1 MPHRKRCL
9 RGKADFAGST
19 EFPANTAFVARAAS
33 AVAVVRWRQQ
43 YGRGGTSRAQYPL
56 ATPDR
61 VPHPPH
67 PPRFGRR
74 DSPDHLPPLP
84 VLAPASSNCLTRD
97 AWCLRNVSR
106 FLCPTS
112 SGSPS
117 SIAVAATAIGAA
129 LAVKMI
135 VEYLRVRWWE
145 DVVATASTA
154 TAAFARK
161 LHAAFACKGSDYGS
175 GGHGGGGC
183 FMIAGQ
189 DLCLAATELSIGAP

>member
-9 RGKADFAGST
+9 RGKADFAGSA
-19 EFPANTAFVARAAS
+19 EFPANTAFAARAAI
-33 AVAVVRWRQQ
+33 AVAVVRWRRQ
-43 YGRGGTSRAQYPL
+43 YGRGGTSRARHHL
-56 ATPDR
+56 ATPER
-61 VPHPPH
+61 VPHPLH
-67 PPRFGRR
+67 PPRVRRR

-84 VLAPASSNCLTRD
+84 AMAPASPNCLTRD
-97 AWCLRNVSR
+97 AWCLRNVAR
-106 FLCPTS
+106 LLRPTS

-129 LAVKMI
+129 LVVKLI
-135 VEYLRVRWWE
+135 VEYPRVRWWE

-175 GGHGGGGC
+175 GGRGGGGC
-183 FMIAGQ
+183 LMIAGH
-189 DLCLAATELSIGAP
+189 DLCLAATELSIGAL